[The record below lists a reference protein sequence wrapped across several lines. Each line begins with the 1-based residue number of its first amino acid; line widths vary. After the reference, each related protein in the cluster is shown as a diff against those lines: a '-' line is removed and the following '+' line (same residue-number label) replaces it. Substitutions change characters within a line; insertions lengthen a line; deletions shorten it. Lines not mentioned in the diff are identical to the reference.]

1 MRTRQFLA
9 LGILFFVSA
18 AVAPAISQTLPS
30 PAVQAPQPQA
40 PVPGPTPQGPATSQ
54 PDPSRIP
61 AITVTASALE
71 ASAAWRWEHDSDTKG
86 WSTGQSNFPIYP
98 DGPSGLPGRQ
108 FVASYGDNGGQR
120 YHLNFGRDVDATHFI
135 YEANVYLV
143 DPGQIA
149 NVEMD
154 MNQVMADDRTV
165 IFGTQCSAHSK
176 TWEYTYVNS
185 TGTHWHPSNI
195 HCNPHDWGA
204 KKWHKVQIAFHRDAD
219 GNVTYDW
226 IGFDGAYTNFQGA
239 AVLSAESLHWAR
251 GDLLL
256 NFQIDGAQKTGIMD
270 AYLNNLAVYR
280 W

>member
-9 LGILFFVSA
+9 LVVLLYFA
-18 AVAPAISQTLPS
+18 AAAAPAISQAVPPPAIPS
-30 PAVQAPQPQA
+30 PQTLARSAGTTPVAPE
-40 PVPGPTPQGPATSQ
+40 
-54 PDPSRIP
+54 PDPPRIP
-61 AITVTASALE
+61 VITVTANALE
-71 ASAAWRWEHDSDTKG
+71 SSSAWRWEHDSDTKG
-86 WSTGQSNFPIYP
+86 WSTGTSNFPIYP
-98 DGPSGLPGRQ
+98 DGSSGLPGRQ

-120 YHLNFGRDVDATHFI
+120 YHLTFGHDVDATHFI

-143 DPGQIA
+143 DPAQIA

-176 TWEYTYVNS
+176 TWEYTYVNK

-195 HCNPHDWGA
+195 HCNPHEWGA
-204 KKWHKVQIAFHRDAD
+204 KKWHKVQIAFHRDGD

-226 IGFDGAYTNFQGA
+226 IGFDGTYTNFERA
-239 AVLSAESLHWAR
+239 TVLSAESLHWSR
-251 GDLLL
+251 GELLL
-256 NFQIDGAQKTGIMD
+256 NFQIDGAHKTGIMD